1 MTYYTIYQTTNL
13 ITNKIYIGLHVTKN
27 PMDSYLG
34 SGIFITKSIKKYGK
48 ENFKKDILFIYDN
61 KEDMIKKEIE
71 IVNSEFV
78 KSSHTY
84 NMSMGGY
91 GLSTLT
97 DDKKI
102 ETLKKMREAQNNMS
116 AEDIK
121 KKSDKRKNTILSKD
135 PDAFKKIGKKSGNTQ
150 KKMYENGFIS
160 PVRIETI
167 VEIYNDMNEIMYK
180 FPRYQLKE
188 MCEKYNLP
196 LRVLDISL
204 KNKGIPLYL
213 KQMSINEKFHKYKG
227 WYAIYENDIRM
238 NLENYVST
246 IKKPKEKVIFIKPT
260 YEIYKDNIKVFTFS
274 NYHIGIKDELQ
285 KNNLPYNSLLKTLKE
300 NRPIKAGT
308 RKGYYMKKL

>member
-1 MTYYTIYQTTNL
+1 
-13 ITNKIYIGLHVTKN
+13 
-27 PMDSYLG
+27 
-34 SGIFITKSIKKYGK
+34 
-48 ENFKKDILFIYDN
+48 
-61 KEDMIKKEIE
+61 MIKKEIE

-188 MCEKYNLP
+188 GY
-196 LRVLDISL
+196 
-204 KNKGIPLYL
+204 
-213 KQMSINEKFHKYKG
+213 
-227 WYAIYENDIRM
+227 W
-238 NLENYVST
+238 
-246 IKKPKEKVIFIKPT
+246 IF
-260 YEIYKDNIKVFTFS
+260 
-274 NYHIGIKDELQ
+274 
-285 KNNLPYNSLLKTLKE
+285 LLKTKVFHY
-300 NRPIKAGT
+300 T
-308 RKGYYMKKL
+308 